1 MLKYLTWYSQNELAY
16 SRPQLDRRMN
26 EMNDDRGRELDELK
40 TKLMKENHFLKSL
53 ARDQSHKT
61 FFAPIY
67 EFS

>member
-1 MLKYLTWYSQNELAY
+1 
-16 SRPQLDRRMN
+16 MN

-61 FFAPIY
+61 FLPLVTNFRNKLEYLSPAS
-67 EFS
+67 FSSLV